1 MGCNET
7 HNAVEVGK
15 DNGKGSNTTN
25 ENTLILEHNSL
36 TREYVL
42 FLPSNYNSTTEIPL
56 MFNFHGFGGNAS
68 EYMTYADMRSLA
80 ESENFILVY
89 PQGSN
94 LGGSPHWN
102 TCPNGGD
109 NKSDADDFGFIAA
122 LVNELSTNYSVDE
135 ERIYAAGY
143 SNGGMMAYGL
153 ANYKSEI
160 FAAVASVSGTMLDCT
175 TTPSHP
181 MPVVHLHGTA
191 DDTLPYDGNNYFNGA
206 QTVLNHWTAFNN
218 TDTKATVTSD
228 TSSGM
233 TIEKYVYDHGDS
245 GVAVA
250 HYKYISGGHDW
261 FTASYQGQ
269 DTAALIWSF
278 VSHYDINGVR

>member
-1 MGCNET
+1 M
-7 HNAVEVGK
+7 
-15 DNGKGSNTTN
+15 
-25 ENTLILEHNSL
+25 
-36 TREYVL
+36 
-42 FLPSNYNSTTEIPL
+42 
-56 MFNFHGFGGNAS
+56 
-68 EYMTYADMRSLA
+68 
-80 ESENFILVY
+80 Y

-94 LGGSPHWN
+94 LDGSPHWN

-135 ERIYAAGY
+135 DRIYAAGY

-218 TDTKATVTSD
+218 TSTAPTVTSD
-228 TSSGM
+228 ASSGM

-278 VSHYDINGVR
+278 VSQFDVNGVR